1 MGSPPDSGIETIKEV
16 MHVFDYIVIGA
27 GSAGCV
33 MAARLAEAHSVLLI
47 EAGRANPALYF
58 RLHMPAA
65 LSEVLTST
73 RYNWA
78 FETEPE
84 PFLGQRNLYCPRG
97 KVVGGSSSINGMIFV
112 RGHAEDFNRWSEV
125 YGASGWSYEDV
136 LPFFKA
142 SETKA
147 GGDPDYRGHTGPL
160 KITNGDTSSPLCQAW
175 LEAGESLGFGRTP
188 DFNGET
194 QEGFGPF
201 DRTVADGLR
210 QSVARAYLSPKN
222 NLGLSGLTILTQ
234 AEVQHIAFDG
244 DRAAGVQVLVDGRL
258 KSFQAS
264 REIILCAGAIKSP
277 QVLMRSGIGSE
288 SALKASGIECL
299 APRDEVGQNL
309 QDHLE
314 VYVQAA
320 CPKPVSLYP
329 STRGL
334 RKLAVGAQWYLTK
347 RGDGATNHFHTG
359 AFLRSG
365 LDYGYPDLQFHFLPV
380 AMDYDGKDSYR
391 GHGFQVHVGPMK
403 PTSRGSITLNPKDPG
418 LAPKILFNYNAT
430 EQDQQVMQRGIELAR
445 ELINSPPFSELKGKE
460 LRPGPVDL
468 PDFVHRFG
476 ESAYHPSGTCRMGRD
491 ADAVVAPD
499 GVVNGVSGLRVVDAS
514 IMPEITNGNLNA
526 VVIMMAEKIAAQIL
540 KR

>member
-47 EAGRANPALYF
+47 EAGRANPAWDF

-125 YGASGWSYEDV
+125 YGASGWSYQDV

-309 QDHLE
+309 
-314 VYVQAA
+314 
-320 CPKPVSLYP
+320 
-329 STRGL
+329 
-334 RKLAVGAQWYLTK
+334 
-347 RGDGATNHFHTG
+347 
-359 AFLRSG
+359 
-365 LDYGYPDLQFHFLPV
+365 
-380 AMDYDGKDSYR
+380 
-391 GHGFQVHVGPMK
+391 
-403 PTSRGSITLNPKDPG
+403 
-418 LAPKILFNYNAT
+418 
-430 EQDQQVMQRGIELAR
+430 
-445 ELINSPPFSELKGKE
+445 
-460 LRPGPVDL
+460 
-468 PDFVHRFG
+468 
-476 ESAYHPSGTCRMGRD
+476 
-491 ADAVVAPD
+491 
-499 GVVNGVSGLRVVDAS
+499 
-514 IMPEITNGNLNA
+514 
-526 VVIMMAEKIAAQIL
+526 
-540 KR
+540 

>member
-47 EAGRANPALYF
+47 EAGRANPAWDF

-210 QSVARAYLSPKN
+210 QSVARA
-222 NLGLSGLTILTQ
+222 
-234 AEVQHIAFDG
+234 
-244 DRAAGVQVLVDGRL
+244 
-258 KSFQAS
+258 
-264 REIILCAGAIKSP
+264 
-277 QVLMRSGIGSE
+277 
-288 SALKASGIECL
+288 
-299 APRDEVGQNL
+299 
-309 QDHLE
+309 
-314 VYVQAA
+314 
-320 CPKPVSLYP
+320 
-329 STRGL
+329 
-334 RKLAVGAQWYLTK
+334 
-347 RGDGATNHFHTG
+347 
-359 AFLRSG
+359 
-365 LDYGYPDLQFHFLPV
+365 
-380 AMDYDGKDSYR
+380 
-391 GHGFQVHVGPMK
+391 
-403 PTSRGSITLNPKDPG
+403 
-418 LAPKILFNYNAT
+418 
-430 EQDQQVMQRGIELAR
+430 
-445 ELINSPPFSELKGKE
+445 
-460 LRPGPVDL
+460 
-468 PDFVHRFG
+468 
-476 ESAYHPSGTCRMGRD
+476 
-491 ADAVVAPD
+491 
-499 GVVNGVSGLRVVDAS
+499 
-514 IMPEITNGNLNA
+514 
-526 VVIMMAEKIAAQIL
+526 
-540 KR
+540 